1 MLRPNRNGELEFSD
15 LESALRATAPGLFDG
30 ARREALRSRIL
41 SSLGEQER
49 RRSWLP
55 VVPAGRWV
63 AVPLA
68 AGLAV
73 AVVAVSWPAA
83 GRIVVDRG
91 AGTTDGALVM
101 RHPTTVLSMTN
112 GVQADIASGGRARL
126 LDDGPVFRLALDAGS
141 GTFSA
146 SGRQMEV
153 MGSGWTLT
161 MREGVASVVSAG
173 QTATVTVA
181 EGTVTV
187 ATPLGVCTAVNGQS
201 IIVHAAGGC
210 ETVGAGPKRADGE
223 RVDSPPNGHGIDPGE
238 TGPPTSP
245 PGQENPPGNGTPPTA
260 PPGQENPPGNGAPPT
275 APPGPENPPGNG
287 TPPTAPPGQ
296 ENLPGNGTPP
306 ASPPGQ
312 GNPPGNGAPPTSPP
326 GQENPPGNGN
336 GTPPGQGK
344 RPEK

>member
-15 LESALRATAPGLFDG
+15 LESALRATAPALFDG

-41 SSLGEQER
+41 SSLREQER

-146 SGRQMEV
+146 AGRQMEL

-161 MREGVASVVSAG
+161 MRDGVASVVSAG
-173 QTATVTVA
+173 QTATVTVTDGA
-181 EGTVTV
+181 ARVE
-187 ATPLGVCTAVNGQS
+187 TPSGVCTALGGES
-201 IIVHAAGGC
+201 IVVSAAGGC
-210 ETVGAGPKRADGE
+210 ETVAAGPKVADAE
-223 RVDSPPNGHGIDPGE
+223 PVDGPADGHGINLGE
-238 TGPPTSP
+238 AEP
-245 PGQENPPGNGTPPTA
+245 PGRGD
-260 PPGQENPPGNGAPPT
+260 PPGNGAPPST
-275 APPGPENPPGNG
+275 
-287 TPPTAPPGQ
+287 
-296 ENLPGNGTPP
+296 
-306 ASPPGQ
+306 
-312 GNPPGNGAPPTSPP
+312 PP